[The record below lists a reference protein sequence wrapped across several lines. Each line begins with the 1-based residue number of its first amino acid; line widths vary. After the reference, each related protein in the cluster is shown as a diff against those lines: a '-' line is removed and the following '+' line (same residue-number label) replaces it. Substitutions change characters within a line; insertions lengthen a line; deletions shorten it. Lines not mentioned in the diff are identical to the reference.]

1 MKNADR
7 IRFKK
12 MGEKGDERLHDR
24 TVAIAGLG
32 SIGSSLTEMLARE
45 DIGLR
50 LIDMGRVEETDMHRL
65 AIFQEEDITKFKVK
79 QAKLRL
85 AAINPHVPVKSF
97 HEEIVASNVF
107 LLEGDVIVDTTNS
120 DEINALVLAHAA
132 KKKYPLVL
140 VRASGSAAHI
150 FVMQKATPAKI
161 LSKISLPSIEDEGIF
176 GPVTSMAASVAAA
189 EVLKILAGGK
199 ESKLIEID
207 GWDPKIKVTKL

>member
-1 MKNADR
+1 
-7 IRFKK
+7 
-12 MGEKGDERLHDR
+12 
-24 TVAIAGLG
+24 
-32 SIGSSLTEMLARE
+32 
-45 DIGLR
+45 
-50 LIDMGRVEETDMHRL
+50 
-65 AIFQEEDITKFKVK
+65 
-79 QAKLRL
+79 
-85 AAINPHVPVKSF
+85 
-97 HEEIVASNVF
+97 
-107 LLEGDVIVDTTNS
+107 
-120 DEINALVLAHAA
+120 
-132 KKKYPLVL
+132 VL